1 MLLVLFKGGPAG
13 PQVFHVSG
21 ITRDCGGTAL
31 GSCQVLLFR
40 TSDNL
45 LIDSTTSDVNGNYS
59 FTVSDNTTTYFLV
72 AYFADAPDVAGTTR
86 NDVVGS

>member
-1 MLLVLFKGGPAG
+1 MLLMLFKSSGVAIYRVAG
-13 PQVFHVSG
+13 V
-21 ITRDCGGTAL
+21 TRDCGGARL

-45 LIDSTTSDVNGNYS
+45 LIDSTTSDVNGDYS
-59 FTVSDNTTTYFLV
+59 IVVSDNTTQYFLV
-72 AYFADAPDVAGTTR
+72 AYFADTPDVAGTTR